1 VWLCPVADN
10 PDLAILEGPENETE
24 HRTVAGPTRVGS
36 ANHSIA
42 GMGARYTRT
51 RTPAHSCSLCGSQ
64 EARSPRMSVLP
75 HGRGNKR
82 RPTNQ
87 GQMRRQAISQQK
99 RCSASSVLFIPL
111 LPAMAGWACPP
122 CKSALQA
129 GEQRGRFFIAQFFLR
144 GFHPSKIIPK
154 CGHRGPQR
162 LWYTSNR
169 CFRGCGSSCRRHQGI
184 FWPSRPPPRDFL
196 R

>member
-1 VWLCPVADN
+1 MADRAPTTGIVWLCPVADN

-111 LPAMAGWACPP
+111 LPAMAGWGNEDGVFLLR
-122 CKSALQA
+122 SFFYA
-129 GEQRGRFFIAQFFLR
+129 GFI
-144 GFHPSKIIPK
+144 HPK
-154 CGHRGPQR
+154 
-162 LWYTSNR
+162 
-169 CFRGCGSSCRRHQGI
+169 
-184 FWPSRPPPRDFL
+184 
-196 R
+196 